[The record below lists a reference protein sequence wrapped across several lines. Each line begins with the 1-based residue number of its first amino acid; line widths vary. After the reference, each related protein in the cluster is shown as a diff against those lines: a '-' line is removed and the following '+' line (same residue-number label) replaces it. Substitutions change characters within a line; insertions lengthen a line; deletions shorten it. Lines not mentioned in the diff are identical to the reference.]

1 MAIDTLGANALA
13 SNSVTSAKIA
23 DGAVVA
29 ADVADGSVTT
39 AKLADDAITGAK
51 LANDISISTTGNIAT
66 TGSGTLSVAGTAAI
80 TGAITASAGVAV
92 GGTGDVNT
100 LDDYEEGTFEIKL
113 RNITAGVD
121 TNAKTCRYVKIG
133 KMVMIQW
140 PDGGTGAA
148 GQYWTDNTA
157 SGSAAAAGV
166 KFGVSTSTGYNALPF
181 LPKGTGNSG
190 IAFMRGLRSGDGD
203 SPSAHSFG
211 IGWRGGIAQLRIGRF
226 TTDGNEYS
234 IYGGYDAADQNIF
247 LEKNSTQSNVQF
259 SCDFVYYTDA

>member
-13 SNSVTSAKIA
+13 SDSVTSAKIA
-23 DGAVVA
+23 DDAVTAAKIPAGAVVA
-29 ADVADGSVTT
+29 DIADGGITT
-39 AKLADDAITGAK
+39 AKLADDAVTSAK
-51 LANDISISTTGNIAT
+51 LDTNISIG
-66 TGSGTLSVAGTAAI
+66 GTLGV

-92 GGTGDVNT
+92 GGTGAVNT

-121 TNAKTCRYVKIG
+121 TNAKTCRYVKVG
-133 KMVMIQW
+133 AMVMIMF
-140 PDGGTGAA
+140 PDGGTSAA
-148 GQYWTDNTA
+148 TQFWSDNTN

-166 KFGVSTSTGYNALPF
+166 KFGISTSTGYNALPF

-226 TTDGNEYS
+226 TTDGNEYG
-234 IYGGYDAADQNIF
+234 IYGGYDAADSNVF
-247 LEKNSTQSNVQF
+247 LEKNSTQSNVVF

>member
-1 MAIDTLGANALA
+1 MAIDTLGANSLA
-13 SNSVTSAKIA
+13 TGSVTSAKIA

-39 AKLADDAITGAK
+39 AKLADDAVTSAK
-51 LANDISISTTGNIAT
+51 LDTNISIG
-66 TGSGTLSVAGTAAI
+66 GTLGV

-121 TNAKTCRYVKIG
+121 TDARTCRYVKIG

-140 PDGGTGAA
+140 PDGGTGNAA
-148 GQYWTDNTA
+148 TYWVDNTA

-181 LPKGTGNSG
+181 LPKSTGNSG
-190 IAFMRGLRSGDGD
+190 IAFMRALRSGDGD

-211 IGWRGGIAQLRIGRF
+211 IGWRGGVAQLRIGRF
-226 TTDGNEYS
+226 TTDGNEYG
-234 IYGGYDAADQNIF
+234 IYGGYEAADQNIF
-247 LEKNSTQSNVQF
+247 LEKNSTQSNIAF